1 MKARILDD
9 AVKGLFSNPDAPWA
23 SIRIS
28 RYLYIKKKIK
38 HSMNNEITANN
49 AALEGPIFATF
60 IKYMLP
66 SLLGLIAMTSGSLVD
81 GMFIGNYEGATA
93 LAAVNLIIP
102 ITTLLFGVSM
112 MVSIGGAVRGGK
124 YLGEKNTT
132 AASAIF
138 SKTLIFMLVYGVIVI
153 ALGLVFE
160 DKIFASLGA
169 DETLFPVMS
178 EYYRIIF
185 PFLFFQFIVIQ
196 LYFFIRL
203 DGFPNIAATALTVG
217 ALGNIVMDYLFI
229 AVFDWGLAGAA
240 LATGLSQV
248 MPLVVML
255 YYFVNP
261 KRKIFFSFR
270 QTYWREVFQAA
281 YNGIS
286 EFINEVSGAIIG
298 FIFNWMLIQRA
309 GVNGV
314 AAITLVNY
322 LLFVGFMA
330 YFAVSDSI
338 QVIIS
343 QNFGGRNP
351 QRIRAFLRTAGTM
364 IAAISAVIIGLL
376 VVGSESMIGL
386 FIDIERDRDTLV
398 LALEFVTYVWPV
410 FIFAGF
416 TMLISG
422 YLTAVHLPLQSAIVA
437 ICRSLIMPAGL
448 LTLFYMLLTDY
459 RFVAAISVAEAI
471 SFVIALILYL
481 YHTPTRA
488 MREQD

>member
-1 MKARILDD
+1 
-9 AVKGLFSNPDAPWA
+9 
-23 SIRIS
+23 
-28 RYLYIKKKIK
+28 
-38 HSMNNEITANN
+38 MNNEITANN
-49 AALEGPIFATF
+49 DALEGPIFATF

-351 QRIRAFLRTAGTM
+351 QRIRAFLRTAGAM

-376 VVGSESMIGL
+376 VAGSESMIGL

-488 MREQD
+488 MRERD

>member
-1 MKARILDD
+1 
-9 AVKGLFSNPDAPWA
+9 
-23 SIRIS
+23 
-28 RYLYIKKKIK
+28 
-38 HSMNNEITANN
+38 MNTDSPADND
-49 AALEGPIFATF
+49 ALEGPIVPTF
-60 IKYMLP
+60 IRYMMP
-66 SLLGLIAMTSGSLVD
+66 SLLGMIAMTSGSLVD

-160 DKIFASLGA
+160 DNIFASLGA

-185 PFLFFQFIVIQ
+185 PFLFFQFVVIQ

-203 DGFPNIAATALTVG
+203 DGFPNLAAIALAVG
-217 ALGNIVMDYLFI
+217 ALGNIVLDYLFI

-240 LATGLSQV
+240 LATGLSEV
-248 MPLVVML
+248 MSLIVML
-255 YYFVNP
+255 VYFVNP
-261 KRKIFFSFR
+261 KRKIFFGLR
-270 QTYWREVFQAA
+270 QTHWGELFKAA

-286 EFINEVSGAIIG
+286 EFINEVSGAIIA

-309 GVNGV
+309 GVDGV

-330 YFAVSDSI
+330 YFSVSDSI

-343 QNFGGRNP
+343 QNFGAQNP

-364 IAAISAVIIGLL
+364 IVAISAVIIGLL
-376 VVGSESMIGL
+376 IVGSESMISL
-386 FIDIERDRDTLV
+386 FIDTERDSDTLA

-422 YLTAVHLPLQSAIVA
+422 YLTAIHLPLQSAVVA
-437 ICRSLIMPAGL
+437 TCRSLIMPAGL
-448 LTLFYMLLTDY
+448 LILFYILLEDY

-471 SFVIALILYL
+471 SFVIALTLYL
-481 YHTPTRA
+481 YHTPTKV
-488 MREQD
+488 MREQG

>member
-1 MKARILDD
+1 
-9 AVKGLFSNPDAPWA
+9 
-23 SIRIS
+23 
-28 RYLYIKKKIK
+28 
-38 HSMNNEITANN
+38 
-49 AALEGPIFATF
+49 
-60 IKYMLP
+60 
-66 SLLGLIAMTSGSLVD
+66 MTSGSLVD

-488 MREQD
+488 MRERD